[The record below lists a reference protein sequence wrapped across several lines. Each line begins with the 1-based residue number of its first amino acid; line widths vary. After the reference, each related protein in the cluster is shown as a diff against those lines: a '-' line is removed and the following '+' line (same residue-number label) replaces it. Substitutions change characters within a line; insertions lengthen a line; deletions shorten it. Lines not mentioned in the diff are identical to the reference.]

1 MVRRNGLDHPRIGFS
16 ISRKCARDAVVRNRI
31 KRVVRECFR
40 TEGAGL
46 GGVDI
51 VFVGYAGLGD
61 RTNPELRGMVTQRL
75 SEIAACHD
83 S

>member
-1 MVRRNGLDHPRIGFS
+1 M
-16 ISRKCARDAVVRNRI
+16 RNRI

-51 VFVGYAGLGD
+51 VFVGYHGLGD
-61 RTNPELRGMVTQRL
+61 RANAELRGMVTQRL
-75 SEIAACHD
+75 SEIALCREY
-83 S
+83 